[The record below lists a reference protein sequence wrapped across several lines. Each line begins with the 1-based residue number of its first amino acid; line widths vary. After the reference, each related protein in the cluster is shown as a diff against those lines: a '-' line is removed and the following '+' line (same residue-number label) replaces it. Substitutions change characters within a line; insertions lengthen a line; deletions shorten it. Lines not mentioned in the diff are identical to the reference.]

1 MRRAFISIEKIKQQ
15 INSYKGQD
23 INLTV
28 NHGRNK
34 ISSYEGKIDNI
45 YPSLFTVNIKDGE
58 NYKTKCY
65 SYSDVL
71 CGQVKLCPWG
81 TT

>member
-1 MRRAFISIEKIKQQ
+1 MRRAFLDINSIKKK

-34 ISSYEGKIDNI
+34 ICNYSGKVEEI
-45 YPSLFTVNIKDGE
+45 YPSLFTVAVKDG
-58 NYKTKCY
+58 NNLKTQCY

-71 CGQVKLCPWG
+71 CGQVKLCPI
-81 TT
+81 